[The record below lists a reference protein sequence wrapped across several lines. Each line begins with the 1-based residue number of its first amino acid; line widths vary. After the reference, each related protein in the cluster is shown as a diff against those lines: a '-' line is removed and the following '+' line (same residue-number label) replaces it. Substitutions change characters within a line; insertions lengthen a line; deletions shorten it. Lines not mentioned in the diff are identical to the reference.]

1 MQAFI
6 SYAHDDYRAF
16 TEFSACLKPVAR
28 AFGIDVW
35 ADKRLKAG
43 HYWDARIK
51 AAIDASDMYVL
62 LMSTRFLA
70 SDYIFD
76 HELPAIEAR
85 SRSGALTLPV
95 VNKRNPTPY
104 SGVGV
109 MVVLDENYDEWV
121 TYCADITASAH
132 GRNGYARNVFVVSR
146 CARAYEFAEHQA
158 RLVLESESR

>member
-95 VNKRNPTPY
+95 VLERCY
-104 SGVGV
+104 WHAFLGVLQAVPMGDKGRLV
-109 MVVLDENYDEWV
+109 PAKDWRPQRDG
-121 TYCADITASAH
+121 YCAACEQIAAAISDHFKIAP
-132 GRNGYARNVFVVSR
+132 VSPFR
-146 CARAYEFAEHQA
+146 W
-158 RLVLESESR
+158 SGP